1 MFGRPIVSKLKNE
14 VSKIPKNL
22 LRNEAFIGGK
32 WESLDNKFD
41 ITHPVNGEFICS
53 VANCSIN
60 ETHDAIRVAK
70 EMFPEWSNNYT
81 PKERA
86 KIIRKWGML
95 MDEYQIDLAKL
106 ISAENGKPLTES
118 MGEVTYASSFC
129 EWSAE
134 ECRRTIGE
142 TIPSPWP
149 NSRIMTI
156 KQPIGVVG
164 MITPWNFPAAM
175 ITRKAAPA
183 LAVGCPVVLK
193 PSEDTP
199 LTALALAEL
208 ASQAGLPDG
217 LFSVLPADRHL
228 SPSIGKVLCEDENI
242 KAISFTGSTNVGSI
256 LLSNSASTVK
266 KVSLE
271 LGGLG
276 PFIVFE
282 SADLNSAADGLM
294 VAKFRNSG
302 QTCVCA
308 NNVLVQESVHDEFVE
323 ILKSKIE
330 SLRFGDVFDTQTTIS
345 CLINNRGLDKVE
357 AQVADAINKGAICHT
372 GGNKIDDF
380 HFEPTLLTNVP
391 DNADCFNS
399 ETFGPL
405 CAIKSFKKEE
415 DAIKFANL
423 ADVGLAGY
431 FYSQNNAQCF
441 RVAEKL
447 EVGMVGVNT
456 GLLSCCEGPFGGVK
470 KSGLGREGST
480 IGTEEFLET
489 KYMCFGGIN

>member
-14 VSKIPKNL
+14 VAKIPKNL

-32 WESLDNKFD
+32 WKSLENEFD
-41 ITHPVNGEFICS
+41 ITHPVNGELICS
-53 VANCSIN
+53 VANCTVN
-60 ETHDAIRVAK
+60 ETHEAIRVAQ
-70 EMFPEWSNNYT
+70 EMFPEWSNKT
-81 PKERA
+81 AKERA
-86 KIIRKWGML
+86 QIIRKWGLL
-95 MDEYQIDLAKL
+95 MDENQVELAKL
-106 ISAENGKPLTES
+106 ISAENGKPLAEA

-149 NSRIMTI
+149 NARIMTI

-217 LFSVLPADRHL
+217 LFSVLPSDRD
-228 SPSIGKVLCEDENI
+228 SSASIGKLLCEDESI
-242 KAISFTGSTNVGSI
+242 KAISFTGSTHVGSI

-282 SADLNSAADGLM
+282 SADLNAAADGLM

-323 ILKSKIE
+323 ILKTKIE
-330 SLRFGDVFDTQTTIS
+330 ALRFGDVFDAQTTIS

-357 AQVADAINKGAICHT
+357 SQVANAISKGAICHT

-391 DNADCFNS
+391 DDADCFNS

-405 CAIKSFKKEE
+405 CAIKSFAEE
-415 DAIKFANL
+415 DDAIKFANL

>member
-1 MFGRPIVSKLKNE
+1 ME
-14 VSKIPKNL
+14 
-22 LRNEAFIGGK
+22 
-32 WESLDNKFD
+32 NKFD

-53 VANCSIN
+53 VANCTVN
-60 ETHDAIRVAK
+60 ETHEAIRVAQ
-70 EMFPEWSNNYT
+70 EMFPEWSNKT
-81 PKERA
+81 AKERA
-86 KIIRKWGML
+86 QIIRKWGLL
-95 MDEYQIDLAKL
+95 MDENQVELAKL
-106 ISAENGKPLTES
+106 ISAENGKPLAEA

-149 NSRIMTI
+149 NARIMTI

-208 ASQAGLPDG
+208 ASKAGLPDG
-217 LFSVLPADRHL
+217 LFSVLPSDRE
-228 SPSIGKVLCEDENI
+228 SSASIGKLLCEDENI
-242 KAISFTGSTNVGSI
+242 KAISFTGSTYVGSI

-282 SADLNSAADGLM
+282 SADLNAAADGLM
-294 VAKFRNSG
+294 IAKFRNSG

-308 NNVLVQESVHDEFVE
+308 NNVLVQESVHDEFVQ
-323 ILKSKIE
+323 ILKKKIE
-330 SLRFGDVFDTQTTIS
+330 ALRFGDVFDAQTTIS

-357 AQVADAINKGAICHT
+357 AQVANAISKGAICHT

-380 HFEPTLLTNVP
+380 HFEPTLLTNVS
-391 DNADCFNS
+391 DDADCFNS

-405 CAIKSFKKEE
+405 CAIK
-415 DAIKFANL
+415 
-423 ADVGLAGY
+423 
-431 FYSQNNAQCF
+431 
-441 RVAEKL
+441 
-447 EVGMVGVNT
+447 VNFIEI
-456 GLLSCCEGPFGGVK
+456 L
-470 KSGLGREGST
+470 
-480 IGTEEFLET
+480 ITES
-489 KYMCFGGIN
+489 

>member
-1 MFGRPIVSKLKNE
+1 MLKSLKSVVNH
-14 VSKIPKNL
+14 K
-22 LRNEAFIGGK
+22 RNEAFIGGK
-32 WESLDNKFD
+32 WQSLENKFD

-53 VANCSIN
+53 VANCTVN
-60 ETHDAIRVAK
+60 ETHEAIRVAQ
-70 EMFPEWSNNYT
+70 EMFPEWSNKT
-81 PKERA
+81 AKERA
-86 KIIRKWGML
+86 QIIRKWGLL
-95 MDEYQIDLAKL
+95 MDENQVELAKL
-106 ISAENGKPLTES
+106 ISAENGKPVAEA

-149 NSRIMTI
+149 NARIMTI

-217 LFSVLPADRHL
+217 LFSVLPSDRE
-228 SPSIGKVLCEDENI
+228 SSASIGKLLCEDENI
-242 KAISFTGSTNVGSI
+242 KAISFTGSTHVGSI

-282 SADLNSAADGLM
+282 SADLNAAADGLM

-308 NNVLVQESVHDEFVE
+308 NNVLVQESVHDEFVQ
-323 ILKSKIE
+323 ILKKKIE
-330 SLRFGDVFDTQTTIS
+330 ALRFGDVFDAQTTIS

-357 AQVADAINKGAICHT
+357 AQVANAISKGAICHT

-391 DNADCFNS
+391 DDADCFNS

-405 CAIKSFKKEE
+405 CAIK
-415 DAIKFANL
+415 
-423 ADVGLAGY
+423 
-431 FYSQNNAQCF
+431 
-441 RVAEKL
+441 
-447 EVGMVGVNT
+447 VN
-456 GLLSCCEGPFGGVK
+456 F
-470 KSGLGREGST
+470 
-480 IGTEEFLET
+480 TEILIPES
-489 KYMCFGGIN
+489 